1 MFCGEDEEYKVMVL
15 HFVNLATPNY
25 LHNIVGYDSL
35 EVELPSIDNY
45 AYICLLLTFH
55 QYYLSGSSPISM
67 LLVGATK
74 EATPNTTRPPP
85 HHPISSLAATLLPA
99 VHGVGGGAI
108 PFLPLSSFSSPLFFL
123 LFCSLSLS
131 LSLDPDPDL
140 LSTASWLMVRVG
152 MTDSG
157 CLAEGQRLWGLWW
170 WRQASPHVA
179 EVGWFVWGWQRH
191 LLMLEVSLWMER
203 GGLWSCQPEGVCGSK
218 VDNAWSASHWMARR
232 VLAWLEGWVLSI
244 AD

>member
-1 MFCGEDEEYKVMVL
+1 MSA
-15 HFVNLATPNY
+15 VNVSSILSIWLIPYFYVARRGDQGGDAKHHQTTTAPSHLVPGGDATASSAWCWRRCHP
-25 LHNIVGYDSL
+25 LP
-35 EVELPSIDNY
+35 PSI
-45 AYICLLLTFH
+45 LFF
-55 QYYLSGSSPISM
+55 
-67 LLVGATK
+67 
-74 EATPNTTRPPP
+74 
-85 HHPISSLAATLLPA
+85 ISSLLP
-99 VHGVGGGAI
+99 
-108 PFLPLSSFSSPLFFL
+108 PFL
-123 LFCSLSLS
+123 LSLS

-152 MTDSG
+152 MTDSS

-218 VDNAWSASHWMARR
+218 VDNAWSANHWMARR